1 MACLPLPP
9 ALSSLDLAEEF
20 SKMKEE
26 VPTAL
31 VEAHVRKVEEAAKV
45 TGKADP
51 AFGLESSGIAGTTS
65 DEPER
70 IGEDCWVPRVFPFD
84 REPPPLGDPVP
95 SLPCLVLRA
104 QDQRGELVGVFSSPE
119 LPLRGCGSLPTL
131 ALRFWLGEWAFG
143 KAIRGQTLHQTFP
156 IFSFP
161 WAQRR
166 AGRKRRGQRAR
177 PRRRRRSPR
186 CNRNELGWEGGKAGR
201 GSVGRG
207 VIITS
212 QTGPLCQDQP
222 T

>member
-1 MACLPLPP
+1 M
-9 ALSSLDLAEEF
+9 
-20 SKMKEE
+20 
-26 VPTAL
+26 
-31 VEAHVRKVEEAAKV
+31 

-95 SLPCLVLRA
+95 SLPRLVLRT
-104 QDQRGELVGVFSSPE
+104 QDQRRELVGVFSSPE
-119 LPLRGCGSLPTL
+119 LPLRSCGSLPTL

-143 KAIRGQTLHQTFP
+143 KAILGQPLHQTFP

-161 WAQRR
+161 WTQRR
-166 AGRKRRGQRAR
+166 AGPTRRGQRAR
-177 PRRRRRSPR
+177 PRRKRRSPR
-186 CNRNELGWEGGKAGR
+186 CSRNELGWEGGEAGR
-201 GSVGRG
+201 GSMGRG

-212 QTGPLCQDQP
+212 QTGPCVRTSQP
-222 T
+222 DAIYFSFTGTSGTPRRSWGCRRRNKGENQRGPQEGRRERETR

>member
-1 MACLPLPP
+1 
-9 ALSSLDLAEEF
+9 
-20 SKMKEE
+20 MKEE

-70 IGEDCWVPRVFPFD
+70 IGEAAGCPEASPWESLPRLVLTARDP
-84 REPPPLGDPVP
+84 RGERVGLLWSPGLHLGDCGPRP
-95 SLPCLVLRA
+95 ALSL
-104 QDQRGELVGVFSSPE
+104 G
-119 LPLRGCGSLPTL
+119 
-131 ALRFWLGEWAFG
+131 FWLGERAFG
-143 KAIRGQTLHQTFP
+143 KALRRQTLYQTFP
-156 IFSFP
+156 FSPPRPPNP

-166 AGRKRRGQRAR
+166 AGRMRRGQRAR

-186 CNRNELGWEGGKAGR
+186 YSGTELGREGGGAGR

-207 VIITS
+207 ARV
-212 QTGPLCQDQP
+212 PP
-222 T
+222 TEEVEVRLPAWPSV